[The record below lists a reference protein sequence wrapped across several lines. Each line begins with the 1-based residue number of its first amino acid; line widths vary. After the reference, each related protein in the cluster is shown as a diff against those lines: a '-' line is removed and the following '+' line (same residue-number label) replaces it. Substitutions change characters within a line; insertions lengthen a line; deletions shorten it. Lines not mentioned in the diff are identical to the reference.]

1 MYFCQKTEMTS
12 IKDWSSLVKIS
23 HLIFSLPFA
32 FIGFGLA
39 YVSFAQNF
47 DFYLLLYVFLA
58 VFFARNAAMAF
69 NRIVDKEFDARN
81 ERTKNREIPA
91 RKIKHTSALAFV
103 GLNSVLFILVT
114 FFINPLCFYLS
125 FVALA
130 VILGYSYSKRFTYL
144 SHYLL
149 GMSLAI
155 APMGAYLTLSG
166 TFDLVPILISFAVL
180 FWVSGFDILYSLQDE
195 EFDREQNLH
204 SVPAR
209 FGRKKAL
216 IIARIGHLFSVL
228 MLLAVAILMDAGIW
242 NYIGLILFSAILLY
256 EHSIVK
262 VHDISRVNFAFAFLN
277 GMAGIVYATF
287 FLFDLF
293 VFYIF

>member
-1 MYFCQKTEMTS
+1 MTS

-32 FIGFGLA
+32 FVGFGLA
-39 YVSFAQNF
+39 YISFADNF
-47 DFYLLLYVFLA
+47 SIYLLLYVFLA

-81 ERTKNREIPA
+81 DRTKNREIPA
-91 RKIKHTSALAFV
+91 QKIKHTSAMIFV
-103 GLNSVLFILVT
+103 GINSVFFILLA
-114 FFINPLCFYLS
+114 FFINTLCFYLS
-125 FVALA
+125 FLALV

-144 SHYLL
+144 SHYIL
-149 GMSLAI
+149 GTSLAI

-166 TFDLVPILISFAVL
+166 AFDIVPILISLAVL
-180 FWVSGFDILYSLQDE
+180 LWVSGFDILYSLQDE
-195 EFDREQNLH
+195 EFDRSQNLH

-216 IIARIGHLFSVL
+216 NIARIGHFLSVL
-228 MLLAVAILMDAGIW
+228 MLLAAAVLMDAGIW
-242 NYIGLILFSAILLY
+242 NYIGFILFSAILLY

-262 VHDISRVNFAFAFLN
+262 VRDISRVNFAFAFLN

-287 FLFDLF
+287 FLLDLF